1 MLTVQKGFLQSSEL
15 LKKTVC
21 EGRSDINIIDIV
33 LVSPKW
39 NWHFLKYCVIKCL
52 YNVTKQMSSL
62 LEFIRGDAPE

>member
-39 NWHFLKYCVIKCL
+39 I
-52 YNVTKQMSSL
+52 SIS
-62 LEFIRGDAPE
+62 